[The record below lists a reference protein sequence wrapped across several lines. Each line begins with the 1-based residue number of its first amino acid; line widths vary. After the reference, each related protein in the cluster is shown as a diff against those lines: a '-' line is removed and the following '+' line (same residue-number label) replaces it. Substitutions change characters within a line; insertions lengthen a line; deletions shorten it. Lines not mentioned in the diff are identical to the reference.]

1 MYFSIEVEDYA
12 GRLSQVPSADVQ
24 KIAIETEQQ
33 QMFTPCMV
41 GHLESQF
48 LKMMAQIG
56 NAKRVLDIGTF
67 TGMSAMAFA
76 EGIPPDG
83 EVVTI
88 EFDTVIAST
97 AEKLFRSSTHS
108 HKLILKVCVVSFAD
122 VTKPFLTVNSA
133 F

>member
-1 MYFSIEVEDYA
+1 MEDYSA
-12 GRLSQVPSADVQ
+12 KVSQVPSTDIQ

-48 LKMMAQIG
+48 LKMMVQIG

-76 EGIPPDG
+76 EGLPDDG

-88 EFDTVIAST
+88 EFDPTIAST
-97 AEKLFRSSTHS
+97 AAKLFLGSSQA
-108 HKLILKVCVVSFAD
+108 HKLTLKASNAC
-122 VTKPFLTVNSA
+122 LH
-133 F
+133 

>member
-1 MYFSIEVEDYA
+1 MEDYA
-12 GRLSQVPSADVQ
+12 GKVSQVPSTDIQ

-48 LKMMAQIG
+48 LKMMVQIG

-76 EGIPPDG
+76 EGLPDDG

-88 EFDTVIAST
+88 EFDPTIAST
-97 AEKLFRSSTHS
+97 AAKLFLGSSQA
-108 HKLILKVCVVSFAD
+108 HKLTLKASNAC
-122 VTKPFLTVNSA
+122 LH
-133 F
+133 